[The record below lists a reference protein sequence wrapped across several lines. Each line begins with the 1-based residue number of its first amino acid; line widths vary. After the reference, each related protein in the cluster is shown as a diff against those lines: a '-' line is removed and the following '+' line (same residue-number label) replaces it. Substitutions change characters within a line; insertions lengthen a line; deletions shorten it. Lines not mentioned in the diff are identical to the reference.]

1 MRILLATKATSKT
14 GIGHLVRS
22 LLISSL
28 LTENDIENAVY
39 IEQDGSLD
47 IRYLLKEQTIINGD
61 LEKLN
66 NITKN
71 NFDKIIFDSYEKR
84 EILNE
89 ISSEKILISDSEND
103 IDYKIDGILDFNFEN
118 KNLYKNS
125 SLCNLIG
132 AEYFPISE
140 TSHPEFI
147 FNDEQPRNIENI
159 LISVGGVSNSSLFD
173 YNLLLNFIKNS
184 PSAKFFV
191 ADPQNKLSSFFS
203 TVNLV
208 KQSSL
213 SKILKEN
220 NIDLV
225 INSGGLSKQILFHN
239 RINMLFV
246 KRTAWEIN
254 SIKYF
259 TENIGGDYFD
269 EFKNLDEYLP
279 NLKIYNNVQLKTEKL
294 IDYIKG

>member
-1 MRILLATKATSKT
+1 M
-14 GIGHLVRS
+14 
-22 LLISSL
+22 
-28 LTENDIENAVY
+28 
-39 IEQDGSLD
+39 
-47 IRYLLKEQTIINGD
+47 
-61 LEKLN
+61 
-66 NITKN
+66 
-71 NFDKIIFDSYEKR
+71 
-84 EILNE
+84 
-89 ISSEKILISDSEND
+89 ISDSEND

-125 SLCNLIG
+125 PLRNLIG

-147 FNDEQPRNIENI
+147 FNYEQPKNIKNI

-173 YNLLLNFIKNS
+173 YSLLLNFIKNS

-220 NIDLV
+220 DIDLA

-239 RINMLFV
+239 KINMLFV
-246 KRTAWEIN
+246 KRTDWEIN

-269 EFKNLDEYLP
+269 DFKNLDEYMP

>member
-1 MRILLATKATSKT
+1 M
-14 GIGHLVRS
+14 RS

-28 LTENDIENAVY
+28 LTENDIENTDY

-47 IRYLLKEQTIINGD
+47 IKYLLKEQIIINGG

-84 EILNE
+84 EVLNE
-89 ISSEKILISDSEND
+89 ITSEKILISDSEND

-125 SLCNLIG
+125 PLRNLIG

-147 FNDEQPRNIENI
+147 FNYEQPKNIKNI

-184 PSAKFFV
+184 PSAKF
-191 ADPQNKLSSFFS
+191 L
-203 TVNLV
+203 
-208 KQSSL
+208 
-213 SKILKEN
+213 
-220 NIDLV
+220 
-225 INSGGLSKQILFHN
+225 
-239 RINMLFV
+239 
-246 KRTAWEIN
+246 
-254 SIKYF
+254 
-259 TENIGGDYFD
+259 
-269 EFKNLDEYLP
+269 
-279 NLKIYNNVQLKTEKL
+279 
-294 IDYIKG
+294 